1 MLSRSVQPEIKR
13 SWSFV
18 FVLSYV
24 PRGVALPE
32 GNEEISVPIFTSG
45 IAFAVNVIFYS

>member
-18 FVLSYV
+18 FVLSYI

-32 GNEEISVPIFTSG
+32 GNGEISVLVFTSG
-45 IAFAVNVIFYS
+45 IAIAVNVIIYS